1 MNPLLPKAAVHED
14 PAATILECV
23 VPHVR
28 SVHPYVPG
36 DQPSGG
42 GWVKL
47 NTNELP
53 YPCSPRVGPAIAAEV
68 GSLAKYPDPAS
79 RPLRAAL
86 ARHHGVGA
94 DQVIVGNGSDDILN
108 LLVRVFSPEREGTWM
123 TFPGYSLYPTLV
135 AIRGSR
141 IDHVPFPE
149 DMRLP
154 VEALLAA
161 DPALLF
167 LTTPNAPTGVGF
179 ENEEIRALLEGTRG
193 IVVADEAYADFAN
206 GSAIALLAAYPRLV
220 ITRTFS
226 KSFGLAGLRVGYA
239 LAHPEVIGY
248 LDRVRD
254 SYNVN
259 RLSQAGALAAL
270 EDTAYYADVVGR
282 VKSTRDRFAHSLS
295 ERGWFTYPS
304 ATNFVFTR
312 PATTSGTTGAGV
324 ARSLFEHLRNDRI
337 LVRYFPSHPFT
348 EAFLRI
354 SIGTDEDMAVVE
366 KSIQRWTPP
375 PAE

>member
-1 MNPLLPKAAVHED
+1 MKPSSSQAVQED
-14 PAATILECV
+14 PAALIRERVLA
-23 VPHVR
+23 HVR
-28 SVHPYVPG
+28 AVHPYVPG

-68 GSLAKYPDPAS
+68 ARLPKYPDPAS
-79 RPLRAAL
+79 RPLRAAI
-86 ARHHGVGA
+86 ARHHGVGT

-108 LLVRVFSPEREGTWM
+108 LLVRVFSPEGEGTWM

-141 IDHVPFPE
+141 IDHVPFAE

-154 VEALLAA
+154 VEALVAA

-179 ENEEIRALLEGTRG
+179 PNEEIRALLEGTRG

-206 GSAIALLAAYPRLV
+206 ENAIALLAEYPRLV

-270 EDTAYYADVVGR
+270 EDTAYYADVVAR
-282 VKSTRDRFAHSLS
+282 VKSTRDRFAQSLG
-295 ERGWFTYPS
+295 ERGWFSYPS

-312 PATTSGTTGAGV
+312 PATSSGATGADV
-324 ARSLFEHLRNDRI
+324 ARSLFEHLRNDHI

-366 KSIQRWTPP
+366 NSIQRWTS